1 MTLPISFNEGE
12 WVVFDLDD
20 TLYPEWQFL
29 HSGISHIIKK
39 FKLNRSTSSTRFYA
53 CQKDWIHFL
62 INENSLNLTDQLVSD
77 VLEEYRNHV
86 PSITLREG
94 ALDFFKALK
103 EQRCSI
109 GVITDG
115 RSVTQRNK
123 LSSLGIHKFLDQIII
138 SEELGTEKPSLDNF
152 NSFDKSVPKFYI
164 GDNPRKD
171 FVAPNQLGWTT
182 IMLLDDGNNIHSQ
195 DLIIAET
202 YQAQFKIESF
212 KDLI

>member
-1 MTLPISFNEGE
+1 MTLPFSFNEGE

-20 TLYPEWQFL
+20 TLFPEWQFL
-29 HSGISHIIKK
+29 HSGIRHIIKH
-39 FKLNRSTSSTRFYA
+39 FELNNSMRSTHFYA
-53 CQKDWIHFL
+53 SQKDWIHFL
-62 INENSLNLTDQLVSD
+62 INENSLTLTDQLVSD

-94 ALDFFKALK
+94 ALQFLRALK

-109 GVITDG
+109 GLITDG
-115 RSVTQRNK
+115 RSITQRNK
-123 LSSLGIHKFLDQIII
+123 LSSLGIHKFFDQIVI
-138 SEELGTEKPSLDNF
+138 SEELGSEKPSFDNF
-152 NSFDKSVPKFYI
+152 NCFNQSVTKYYI

-182 IMLLDDGNNIHSQ
+182 IMLLNDGYNIHSQ
-195 DLIIAET
+195 DLIVAET
-202 YQAQFKIESF
+202 YQAQFKIESL